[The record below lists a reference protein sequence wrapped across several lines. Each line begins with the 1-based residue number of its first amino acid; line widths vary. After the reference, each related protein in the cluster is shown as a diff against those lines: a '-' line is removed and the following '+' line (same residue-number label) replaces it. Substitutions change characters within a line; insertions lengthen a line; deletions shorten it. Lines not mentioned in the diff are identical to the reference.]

1 MSDAKKLR
9 IQMLERSEVTPEI
22 GALYDQLLQQRGA
35 VPYMF
40 KTIAHTPD
48 LALGIAGFLKP
59 LMSDGAL
66 PGWYKEL
73 IAARVAYLQN
83 CDY

>member
-1 MSDAKKLR
+1 
-9 IQMLERSEVTPEI
+9 MLERDQVPPEI
-22 GALYDQLLQQRGA
+22 AAVYDALLEQRGA

-40 KTIAHTPD
+40 KTIAHAPA
-48 LALGIAGFLKP
+48 LAVGIAGFLKP
-59 LMSDGAL
+59 LLGDGAL

-73 IAARVAYLQN
+73 VATRVALLVD